1 VKVQPTLCCSTPT
14 RLSTLAWA
22 LVSAALLSACAAGPA
37 YVKPTLDMPL
47 SWQPQE
53 PWRAARP
60 ADTLPKGPWWEHF
73 GDNDLNALE
82 QRALQA
88 NQTLVAAQARLVQA
102 RAVVNQNAASQLP
115 QVSLGTKVSE
125 LRISANRPLTNYNA
139 PNWSTLQNDYSTV
152 LSASYEADLW
162 GRVQSLVD
170 GATASAEQVAAD
182 LENTRLVLGADVAI
196 NYFNLRAIDLELDV
210 VQRALAL
217 QKSSLALANHRR
229 DSGSASGLDV
239 AQQQALLDTTLT
251 QVDILQRQR
260 AQLEHA
266 LATLTGTPA
275 PSFSLA
281 PRLVP
286 LTPPVIPAGIPS
298 DVLERRPDV
307 ASAERA
313 MAAANAQI
321 GVAKAAFYPSVIF
334 GPSFGN
340 DSRKFATVFSGPS
353 TLWSMGIS
361 ATQTLFDG
369 GRISANVNFSQAGYE
384 ITVANYRRVVLTAMQ
399 EVEDGLSGVSAL
411 DRAISQAQRAVESN
425 RRVMGIAQVRYE
437 GGVSNYQDM
446 ITAQQALLSSERL
459 ATQLLGQ
466 RQLASVFLIK
476 ALGGDWGPAL
486 STAPQSAKTDA
497 P

>member
-1 VKVQPTLCCSTPT
+1 MKAQRTVNRTAGSG
-14 RLSTLAWA
+14 LSTWPWA
-22 LVSAALLSACAAGPA
+22 VACAVLLSACAAGPT
-37 YVKPTLDMPL
+37 YVKPTVDTPV
-47 SWQPQE
+47 SWQLQE

-60 ADTLPKGPWWEHF
+60 ADAQPKGPWWERF
-73 GDNDLNALE
+73 GDAELNALE
-82 QRALQA
+82 QKALQA
-88 NQTLVAAQARLVQA
+88 NPTLAAAQGRLAQA

-115 QVSLGTKVSE
+115 QVSLGAKVSE

-182 LENTRLVLGADVAI
+182 LENTRLVLSADVAV

-210 VQRALAL
+210 VKRALTL
-217 QKSSLALANHRR
+217 QQSSLALANHRH

-251 QVDILQRQR
+251 QVDLLQRQR
-260 AQLEHA
+260 AQFEHA

-275 PSFSLA
+275 PSFQLA
-281 PRLVP
+281 PRLVT
-286 LTPPVIPAGIPS
+286 LTPPVIPLGIPS

-353 TLWSMGIS
+353 TLWSMGVS

-369 GRISANVNFSQAGYE
+369 GRISANVNFSQAGYD

-411 DRAISQAQRAVESN
+411 DRAIAQAQRAVDSN
-425 RRVMGIAQVRYE
+425 RKVMGIAQVRYE

-476 ALGGDWGPAL
+476 ALGGGW
-486 STAPQSAKTDA
+486 
-497 P
+497 

>member
-1 VKVQPTLCCSTPT
+1 
-14 RLSTLAWA
+14 
-22 LVSAALLSACAAGPA
+22 
-37 YVKPTLDMPL
+37 MPV
-47 SWQPQE
+47 SWQLQE
-53 PWRAARP
+53 PWRTASP
-60 ADTLPKGPWWEHF
+60 ADAQAKGPWWERF
-73 GDNDLNALE
+73 GDAELNALE
-82 QRALQA
+82 QKALQA

-115 QVSLGTKVSE
+115 QVNLGTKVSE
-125 LRISANRPLTNYNA
+125 LRISANRPLTKYGTDNF
-139 PNWSTLQNDYSTV
+139 STLQNDYSTV

-182 LENTRLVLGADVAI
+182 LENTRLVLGADVAV
-196 NYFNLRAIDLELDV
+196 NYFNLRAIDAELDV
-210 VQRALAL
+210 VTRALAL
-217 QKSSLALANHRR
+217 QQSSLALANHRH
-229 DSGSASGLDV
+229 DNGSASGLDV

-260 AQLEHA
+260 AQFEHA

-275 PSFSLA
+275 PSFKLA
-281 PRLVP
+281 PRWVAMKPPAVP
-286 LTPPVIPAGIPS
+286 LGIPS
-298 DVLERRPDV
+298 DLLERRPDV

-340 DSRKFATVFSGPS
+340 DSRKMATIFSGPS
-353 TLWSMGIS
+353 VLWSMGVS

-369 GRISANVNFSQAGYE
+369 GRISANVDFSRAGYD

-399 EVEDGLSGVSAL
+399 EVEDGLSSVSAL
-411 DRAISQAQRAVESN
+411 DRALVQAQRAVDSN
-425 RRVMGIAQVRYE
+425 RRVMAIAQVRYE
-437 GGVSNYQDM
+437 GGVSNYQDL
-446 ITAQQALLSSERL
+446 ISAQQAQLNSERL

-476 ALGGDWGPAL
+476 ALGGDWAAAPSSAPA
-486 STAPQSAKTDA
+486 SVKTAAQ
-497 P
+497 